1 MAIDEIQRP
10 PLRHL
15 STFISSGTFVIPD
28 NVNRVYATV
37 DGASGTP
44 SSPGGPAGASIR
56 ANGFVEVVPGG
67 TAQVVIGAANGTTS
81 FDGAI
86 IGFSSGGGGYNY
98 HDGNSTGGAG
108 TASFATS
115 LPSGAPAGATVRVT
129 GTSSSTFSNG
139 NGNPGKVY
147 IYG

>member
-15 STFISSGTFVIPD
+15 ATFISSGTFTIPE

-37 DGASGTP
+37 EGATGNP
-44 SSPGGPAGASIR
+44 SSPGGPAGAAIR

-67 TAQVVIGAANGTTS
+67 TAQVVIGAAGGTTS

-86 IGFSSGGGGYNY
+86 IGASSGGGGYSY

-108 TASFATS
+108 TATYATS
-115 LPSGAPAGATVRVT
+115 LPSGAPGGATVRVT
-129 GTSSSTFSNG
+129 GTSSATFGNG
-139 NGNPGKVY
+139 NGAVGKVH

>member
-15 STFISSGTFVIPD
+15 TTFISSGTFVIPD

-37 DGASGTP
+37 EGASGVP
-44 SSPGGPAGASIR
+44 SNPGGPAGASIR
-56 ANGFVEVVPGG
+56 ASGYCEVVPGG
-67 TAQVVIGAANGTTS
+67 TAQVVVGAGNGTTS

-98 HDGNSTGGAG
+98 HDGNSTGSNA
-108 TASFATS
+108 TATFSTS
-115 LPSGAPAGATVRVT
+115 LPTGAPSGATVRVT
-129 GTSSSTFSNG
+129 GTSSATFSNG
-139 NGNPGKVY
+139 NGNPGKVH